1 VASDRRPSRS
11 QFDAIKLASG
21 ASSFDDSPSDG
32 LPKSTTSRKCVEN
45 SEESSRYGVFG
56 RNVHVE
62 MLGEEAA
69 SRPRFD
75 RKDVRESLGGRR
87 QR

>member
-1 VASDRRPSRS
+1 
-11 QFDAIKLASG
+11 L
-21 ASSFDDSPSDG
+21 FDDSPSDG
-32 LPKSTTSRKCVEN
+32 LPKSTSRKCVEN
-45 SEESSRYGVFG
+45 GEESSRCGVFG
-56 RNVHVE
+56 EMYIE